1 MTTKLSKQVREFHKL
16 VGQDIGEHP
25 QVPAVE
31 VVRLRGRV
39 VIEEAFEF
47 LEALAAPGWYRDQL
61 NVMKAR
67 AKEYVADMPV
77 KVDLEQAI
85 DALADLDYV
94 SEGSRIAFGVDGEPI
109 ADEVHRA
116 NMQKQ
121 GGGLDEHGKARKPA
135 GWKPPDIT
143 GCLKLQGAKGPWSY
157 SEINRNLR

>member
-1 MTTKLSKQVREFHKL
+1 MTTRLNRQVREFHKL
-16 VGQDIGEHP
+16 VGQDIGERP
-25 QVPAVE
+25 QVPTVE

-47 LEALAAPGWYRDQL
+47 LEALTPPGWYRDYFGRL
-61 NVMKAR
+61 KAQ
-67 AKEYVADMPV
+67 AKSAVAEMAI
-77 KVDLEQAI
+77 KVDLPAAV

-135 GWKPPDIT
+135 GWKPPDIR